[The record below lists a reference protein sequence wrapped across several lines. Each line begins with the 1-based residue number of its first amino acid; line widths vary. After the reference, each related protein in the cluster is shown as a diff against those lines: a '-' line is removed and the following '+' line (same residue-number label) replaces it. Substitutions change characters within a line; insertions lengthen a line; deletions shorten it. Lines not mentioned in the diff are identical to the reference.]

1 MNKTEIL
8 NYIAVGRY
16 YSVTVDRI
24 LLKDFGNII
33 REICFQRD
41 NQVRV
46 SYLPYGMD
54 EGGYDIYLTYDSI
67 DLAICSIE
75 DFLNKKLENWENFNK
90 SGSYPEEIGK
100 DFENLWEEI
109 DLGINSGEFIP
120 KNYVR
125 KIIR

>member
-16 YSVTVDRI
+16 HSVTVDCI

-33 REICFQRD
+33 REICFHRD

-54 EGGYDIYLTYDSI
+54 EGGYDIYLTYASI
-67 DLAICSIE
+67 DLAISSIE

-90 SGSYPEEIGK
+90 TGDYPEEIQK
-100 DFENLWEEI
+100 DFENRWEEI